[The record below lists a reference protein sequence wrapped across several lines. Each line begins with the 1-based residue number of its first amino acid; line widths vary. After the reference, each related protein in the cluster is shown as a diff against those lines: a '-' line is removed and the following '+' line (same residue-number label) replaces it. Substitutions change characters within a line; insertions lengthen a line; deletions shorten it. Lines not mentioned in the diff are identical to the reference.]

1 MPPTGW
7 SPLVTVSTRPC
18 VFSRL
23 VGSRQDDVALIN
35 SLNVDEAVVDERVG
49 QAVKRLWVDVGVQ
62 QAYEMRAKFQLND
75 SAA

>member
-1 MPPTGW
+1 M
-7 SPLVTVSTRPC
+7 
-18 VFSRL
+18 
-23 VGSRQDDVALIN
+23 VGSPQDDVALIN

-49 QAVKRLWVDVGVQ
+49 QAVKRLWVDAGVQ